1 MKDKLV
7 SVCIPTYNS
16 ALFLKETLDSIISQS
31 YNYIEII
38 IGDNASND
46 CTIDIIKEFV
56 EKDIRIS
63 YYVNQTNIGYSS
75 NCNKLISLAKGD
87 YIAIYHSDDIYE
99 TEIIKKEVEYLNN
112 NIDVLGVFTSFEKIN
127 NNGKIITN
135 TKYPINSKHNSIKVN
150 LNEYLKIIFLQGGS
164 CFCCPTS
171 MIRKEVYHKLAG
183 YDNSLKYIED
193 QDMWARILMIGPLAI
208 INEKLIKYRI
218 HANQGSSIYL
228 NREID
233 SISLPFNHA
242 KEFVR
247 KYLKIEDFEIY
258 INKSIAIESIFFSKL
273 AAQKDDYLLFVNK
286 LNYSKEKFNFG
297 LTTKTGLIQNFPI
310 PKLLFLLVKFLYKL
324 NFRI

>member
-87 YIAIYHSDDIYE
+87 YIAIYHSDDIYD
-99 TEIIKKEVEYLNN
+99 TDIIKKEVEYLNN

-127 NNGKIITN
+127 DNGKIIAN
-135 TKYPINSKHNSIKVN
+135 TKYPINSKHNTIKVN
-150 LNEYLKIIFLQGGS
+150 LNEYLKIVITQGGS

-171 MIRKEVYHKLAG
+171 MIRKEVYHKLSG
-183 YDNSLKYIED
+183 YDVNLKYIED
-193 QDMWARILMIGPLAI
+193 QDMWARILMIGPLVI

-218 HANQGSSIYL
+218 HVNQGSSIYL

-233 SISLPFNHA
+233 SISLPMKHA
-242 KEFVR
+242 IDFINKNLQI
-247 KYLKIEDFEIY
+247 KDFEIF
-258 INKSIAIESIFFSKL
+258 INKSVAIESIFFSKL
-273 AAQKDDYLLFVNK
+273 AAKKGDYKMFVNK
-286 LNYSKEKFNFG
+286 LDYSKDKFNFG
-297 LTTKTGLIQNFPI
+297 LTSKIGLIQNFPI
-310 PKLLFLLVKFLYKL
+310 PKFLYFIVKFLYK
-324 NFRI
+324 